1 MNGQH
6 LTPEEKALRMNQD
19 ALVYGTFAEIGAGQ
33 EVVHWFFQVGG
44 ASSTVA
50 KTISAYDMV
59 VSDAIYGRTERYVS
73 RKRLESMLAY
83 EYDLLLER
91 LGPLRGEQ
99 TAFFVFAD
107 TAAAHSRTRRSAG
120 HAWQGVRF
128 QTAPRSEPSEI
139 IIHVAT
145 HDTDRKREREAI
157 GLVGVNLLYGAVYH
171 HADPEGLLVSLF
183 DNLTRERIEI
193 DMIKFSGPAFAE
205 VDNRL
210 MCLQLIEHAFT
221 DTALF
226 TAQGEVVQ
234 PAEVLYQR
242 PILVERGRFRPVNLL
257 SVDLL
262 DKGLKQ
268 FCAEPELC
276 GEAPIVLMEL
286 TLRDLHPQ
294 QGVDKQDFLDRV
306 DVLGTLGQTVLIS
319 NHGPYYGLVEDF
331 SRYTQKKVGIALGVP
346 ALLDILDDKHYEGL
360 RGGTLEAIGRLLA
373 DNVRMYVYPRWDQ
386 ATGEWITAETVEVP
400 HRVRHLY
407 KHLLENRYVVPIE
420 NADPACRGII
430 SDEVLRQIQIGDPSW
445 ISQVP
450 PAVADEIR
458 QKRLFGWTP
467 PEGSKVPS
475 AAADTSTKT

>member
-1 MNGQH
+1 MNSPTAREVAPMDGQR

-33 EVVHWFFQVGG
+33 EVVRWFFQVGG
-44 ASSTVA
+44 ASGTVA

-73 RKRLESMLAY
+73 RKRLEAMLEY
-83 EYDLLLER
+83 EYELLLER
-91 LGPLRGEQ
+91 LGPLRGDQ
-99 TAFFVFAD
+99 TNFFVFAN
-107 TAAAHSRTRRSAG
+107 TAASHSRTRQSAG
-120 HAWQGVRF
+120 HAWLGVRF
-128 QTAPRSEPSEI
+128 QTAPRAEPSEI

-145 HDTDRKREREAI
+145 HDSDRQREREAI

-171 HADPEGLLVSLF
+171 HSDPEGLLVSLF
-183 DNLTRERIEI
+183 DTLSRERIEI
-193 DMIKFSGPAFAE
+193 DMIKFCGPAFAG

-221 DTALF
+221 DTAVF

-257 SVDLL
+257 TVDLL
-262 DKGLKQ
+262 EKGRDQ
-268 FCAEPELC
+268 FRAEPELC
-276 GEAPIVLMEL
+276 GEEPIVLMEL

-306 DVLGTLGQTVLIS
+306 DILGVLGQTVLIS

-331 SRYTQKKVGIALGVP
+331 SRCTQKKIGIALGVP
-346 ALLDILDDKHYEGL
+346 ALLDVLDDKHYEGL
-360 RGGTLEAIGRLLA
+360 RGGTLEAVGRLFA
-373 DNVRMYVYPRWDQ
+373 DNVRMYVYPQWNQ
-386 ATGEWITAETVEVP
+386 ATGQLITAETVEVP
-400 HRVRHLY
+400 TRVRHLY
-407 KHLLENRYVVPIE
+407 QHLLENRYIVPIHHT
-420 NADPACRGII
+420 NADCRGIE
-430 SDEVLRQIQIGDPSW
+430 SDDVLRQIQAGNPTW
-445 ISQVP
+445 IRQVP
-450 PAVADEIR
+450 PAVAEEIQ

-467 PEGSKVPS
+467 RN
-475 AAADTSTKT
+475 

>member
-1 MNGQH
+1 MEGRR

-33 EVVHWFFQVGG
+33 EVVRWFFQVGS
-44 ASSTVA
+44 ASGTIA

-73 RKRLESMLAY
+73 RKRLESMLVY
-83 EYDLLLER
+83 EYELLLER
-91 LGPLRGEQ
+91 LGPLRGDQ

-107 TAAAHSRTRRSAG
+107 TAASHSRTRKSNG

-128 QTAPRSEPSEI
+128 QTAPRTEPSEI
-139 IIHVAT
+139 IIHVTT
-145 HDTDRKREREAI
+145 HDTDRQREREAI

-171 HADPEGLLVSLF
+171 HSDPEGLLLSLF
-183 DNLTRERIEI
+183 DNLSRERIEI
-193 DMIKFSGPAFAE
+193 DMIKFCGPAFTG

-242 PILVERGRFRPVNLL
+242 PILVERGRFRPVNRLTL
-257 SVDLL
+257 DLL
-262 DKGLKQ
+262 EKGLEQ
-268 FCAEPELC
+268 FRAEPELV
-276 GEAPIVLMEL
+276 GEEPIVLMEL

-294 QGVDKQDFLDRV
+294 QGIDKQDFLDRV
-306 DVLGTLGQTVLIS
+306 DVLGILGKTVLIS
-319 NHGPYYGLVEDF
+319 NHGPYFGLVEDF
-331 SRYTQKKVGIALGVP
+331 SRYTQKKIGIALGVP

-360 RGGTLEAIGRLLA
+360 RAGTLEAVGRLFA

-386 ATGEWITAETVEVP
+386 ASGQMITAENVEVP
-400 HRVRHLY
+400 RRVRHLY
-407 KHLLENRYVVPIE
+407 RHLLENRCIVPIE
-420 NADPACRGII
+420 QTNPDCRGID
-430 SDEVLRQIQIGDPSW
+430 SDQVLRQIQAGDCSW
-445 ISQVP
+445 DGQVP
-450 PAVADEIR
+450 PEVAEEIK

-467 PEGSKVPS
+467 R
-475 AAADTSTKT
+475 

>member
-1 MNGQH
+1 MNGH
-6 LTPEEKALRMNQD
+6 PLTPEEKALRMNQD

-33 EVVHWFFQVGG
+33 EVVRWFFQVGS
-44 ASSTVA
+44 ASGTIA

-73 RKRLESMLAY
+73 RKRLESMLVY
-83 EYDLLLER
+83 EYELLLER
-91 LGPLRGEQ
+91 LGPLRGDQ

-107 TAAAHSRTRRSAG
+107 TAAAHSRTRKSNG

-128 QTAPRSEPSEI
+128 QTAPRTEPSEI
-139 IIHVAT
+139 IIHVTT
-145 HDTDRKREREAI
+145 HDTDRQREREAI

-171 HADPEGLLVSLF
+171 HSDPEGLLVSLF
-183 DNLTRERIEI
+183 DNLSRERIEI
-193 DMIKFSGPAFAE
+193 DMIKFCGPAFAG

-242 PILVERGRFRPVNLL
+242 PILVERGRFRPVNRLTM
-257 SVDLL
+257 DLL
-262 DKGLKQ
+262 EKGLEQ
-268 FCAEPELC
+268 FRAEPELV
-276 GEAPIVLMEL
+276 GEEPIVLMEL

-294 QGVDKQDFLDRV
+294 QGIDKQDFLDRV
-306 DVLGTLGQTVLIS
+306 DVLGILGKTVLIS

-346 ALLDILDDKHYEGL
+346 ALLDILDDTHYQGL
-360 RGGTLEAIGRLLA
+360 RAGTLEGVGRLFA

-386 ATGEWITAETVEVP
+386 ASGQMVTAENVEVP
-400 HRVRHLY
+400 KRVRHLY
-407 KHLLENRYVVPIE
+407 RHLLENRCIVPIE
-420 NADPACRGII
+420 RTNPDCRGID
-430 SDEVLRQIQIGDPSW
+430 SDQVLRQIQAGDSSW
-445 ISQVP
+445 DRQVP
-450 PAVADEIR
+450 PEVAEEIK

-467 PEGSKVPS
+467 R
-475 AAADTSTKT
+475 